1 MVLVLGRLGGFRPS
15 VGGETQELRQDQKT
29 VVQRLLRILLS
40 LLLDLSNSIGL
51 VLLVCLL
58 DIRLDRSNLG
68 TVLSI
73 DLLVLGQLLLQSCN
87 LGLEGVQ
94 VVDLLLLVGIDDLEL
109 DELLGGFAF
118 RLVLVDQSL
127 GLGRIALNG
136 EMG

>member
-1 MVLVLGRLGGFRPS
+1 MVLVLGGLGGFRPS
-15 VGGETQELRQDQKT
+15 VGGQTQELGQDQKT

-58 DIRLDRSNLG
+58 DIRLDRGNLG

-73 DLLVLGQLLLQSCN
+73 NLLVLGQLLLQSCHF
-87 LGLEGVQ
+87 GLERVQ

-118 RLVLVDQSL
+118 GLVLVDQSL
-127 GLGRIALNG
+127 GLGSIALNADTG
-136 EMG
+136 

>member
-1 MVLVLGRLGGFRPS
+1 MGSETEELG
-15 VGGETQELRQDQKT
+15 EDQQAI
-29 VVQRLLRILLS
+29 VQRLLRIRLRLF
-40 LLLDLSNSIGL
+40 LDLSNSVGL

-58 DIRLDRSNLG
+58 DVGLDRSNLG

-73 DLLVLGQLLLQSCN
+73 DLLVLGQLLLQPCN
-87 LGLEGVQ
+87 LSLEGVQ

-127 GLGRIALNG
+127 GLGCIALNG
-136 EMG
+136 DMG